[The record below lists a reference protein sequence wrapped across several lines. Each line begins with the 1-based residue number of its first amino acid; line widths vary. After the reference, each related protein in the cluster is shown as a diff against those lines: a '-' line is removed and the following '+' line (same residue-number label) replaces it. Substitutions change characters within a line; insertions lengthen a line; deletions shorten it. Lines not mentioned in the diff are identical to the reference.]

1 MGRARPLSGAKGS
14 IHSID
19 EPPVVAVNFVVQDLT
34 RWNGAMRIITWAQMA
49 EWRGD
54 TPPSLEKEP
63 QEWLASRL
71 WPLREGDCIIRDI
84 RLWHGLR
91 IPITEAWMD
100 ARAPD
105 GRAPASNEHSI
116 RYQPQFA
123 CLLSIPREG
132 RLHVPHPGPVGSWDA
147 TDPRRGSPC

>member
-1 MGRARPLSGAKGS
+1 MFDVLDAIYSTPFLIARMGGDFVDGSTDCFQKIHSDMGRARPLSGAKGS

-71 WPLREGDCIIRDI
+71 WPLRD
-84 RLWHGLR
+84 GLV
-91 IPITEAWMD
+91 A
-100 ARAPD
+100 
-105 GRAPASNEHSI
+105 
-116 RYQPQFA
+116 QP
-123 CLLSIPREG
+123 
-132 RLHVPHPGPVGSWDA
+132 
-147 TDPRRGSPC
+147 SPCA